1 MSSVKKTRE
10 NGKVLSFERTIDIRV
25 LDTIDQWFP
34 DHDKGKITVTMYD
47 ILIIC
52 GIITVI
58 LTLGEYG
65 ALCMLD
71 VYGAILLI
79 TFQNMS

>member
-1 MSSVKKTRE
+1 M
-10 NGKVLSFERTIDIRV
+10 LSLLPTLTWYWIPWVGVWVWVGV
-25 LDTIDQWFP
+25 LDTIDQWFA

-79 TFQNMS
+79 TFQNMC